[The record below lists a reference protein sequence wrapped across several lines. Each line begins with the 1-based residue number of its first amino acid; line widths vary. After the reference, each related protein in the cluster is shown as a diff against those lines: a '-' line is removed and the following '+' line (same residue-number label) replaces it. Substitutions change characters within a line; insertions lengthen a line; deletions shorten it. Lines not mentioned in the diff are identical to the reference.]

1 MSATENI
8 ITRAGYERYQEEL
21 ADREGRIRQEILDS
35 LAYARSQG
43 DLSENAEYDA
53 ARDEQARNEARISEL
68 RAILTTAKIVEEG
81 DITSVSIG
89 SVVEVED
96 DRGRRESLQ
105 IVGTNET
112 NSIKKHISNESPA
125 GSALMGH
132 AVGDTVSFTIPNGR
146 VRTFRILN
154 ISLPN

>member
-1 MSATENI
+1 MDSTERK
-8 ITRAGYERYQEEL
+8 ITRAGYEKYQEEL
-21 ADREGRIRQEILDS
+21 VEREGRIRQEILDS

-53 ARDEQARNEARISEL
+53 AREDQAQNEARINEL
-68 RAILTTAKIVEEG
+68 RTILATAQVIDSG

-89 SVVEVED
+89 SIVEVED
-96 DRGRRESLQ
+96 DRGKRKSFQ

-112 NSIKKHISNESPA
+112 NSLNKQISNESPA

-132 AVGDTVSFTIPNGR
+132 EVGETVSFTIPSGKIR
-146 VRTFRILN
+146 QFRILN
-154 ISLPN
+154 ISLPE